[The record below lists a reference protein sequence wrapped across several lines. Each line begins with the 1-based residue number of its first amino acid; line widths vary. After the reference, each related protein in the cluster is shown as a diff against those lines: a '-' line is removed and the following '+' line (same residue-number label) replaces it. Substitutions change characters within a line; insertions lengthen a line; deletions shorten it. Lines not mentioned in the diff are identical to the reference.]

1 MTIALRALVGAV
13 LALSLAACGSSAKPE
28 WQSGST
34 PAVAGSG
41 SASPSTAPNPSPSVT
56 KPSATPPGPSLI
68 TSARL
73 TAARKL
79 IAAKPGVLGIIVYDR
94 ETGDAFREGTT
105 THLTWTA
112 STIKLAI
119 VTELLEKQR
128 AGSIHLSSKDRSDI
142 ADILNWSSDDAA
154 TELWHKY
161 GDDALVPRMTST
173 YGMKTLTFIDGFK
186 RFWGHMKCT
195 PEDLMHLI
203 KYVMTKLNSTDRAYI
218 VNAMQHVGSIQ
229 RWGVWAA
236 GTDLHPG
243 TKDGWSIE
251 PDNGSKHWVTNAVGF
266 AGPNQRYLVA
276 LMYELP
282 PDLEIGDGVHAV
294 SDLVA
299 TIFGAK
305 VPATVTVPDPSTGL

>member
-1 MTIALRALVGAV
+1 VTIALRALVGAV
-13 LALSLAACGSSAKPE
+13 LALSLAACGSAAKPE

-56 KPSATPPGPSLI
+56 KPSATPAPSLI
-68 TSARL
+68 TPARL

-79 IAAKPGVLGIIVYDR
+79 IAAKPGVLGIIVFDR
-94 ETGDAFREGTT
+94 ETGDEFREGTT

-128 AGSIHLSSKDRSDI
+128 AGSIHLSTKDRSDI

-173 YGMKTLTFIDGFK
+173 YGMKTLTFINGFK

-203 KYVMTKLNSTDRAYI
+203 KYVMTRLNSADRAFI

-282 PDLEIGDGVHAV
+282 PNLEIGDGVHAV

-299 TIFGAK
+299 TVFGAK

>member
-13 LALSLAACGSSAKPE
+13 LALSLAACGSAAKPE

-56 KPSATPPGPSLI
+56 KPSATPPTPSLI
-68 TSARL
+68 TPARL

-79 IAAKPGVLGIIVYDR
+79 IAAKSGVLGIIVYDR
-94 ETGDAFREGTT
+94 ETRDEFREGTT

-203 KYVMTKLNSTDRAYI
+203 KYVMTKLNSADRAAI

-299 TIFGAK
+299 TVFGAK

>member
-1 MTIALRALVGAV
+1 VKIAVRVLITAV
-13 LALSLAACGSSAKPE
+13 LAVSVAGCASTAKPTWE
-28 WQSGST
+28 SGST
-34 PAVAGSG
+34 PAV
-41 SASPSTAPNPSPSVT
+41 SASAASSSPSAKPDPSVT

-73 TAARKL
+73 NAAKKL
-79 IAAKPGVLGIIVYDR
+79 IGSKPGVLGIIVYDR
-94 ETGDAFREGTT
+94 ATGTAYREGTT

-128 AGSIHLSSKDRSDI
+128 AGSIQLSATDRSDI

-161 GDDALVPRMTST
+161 GNDALVPRMTAT

-203 KYVMTKLNSTDRAYI
+203 KYVMTKLNPADRSYI

-229 RWGVWAA
+229 QWGVWAA
-236 GTDLHPG
+236 GADLHPG

-266 AGPNQRYLVA
+266 AGPGQRYLVA

-282 PDLEIGDGVHAV
+282 PSLEIGDGVHAV

-299 TIFGAK
+299 TVFGAT
-305 VPATVTVPDPSTGL
+305 VPAKVTVPDPSTGL